1 MASSVEKF
9 QLSVEAAEAY
19 EAGFV
24 PALFAD
30 WAPALVDAAG
40 VQPGQAVLDVACGTG
55 VVARE
60 AADRQRGRGRVVGL
74 DLNEAM
80 LVVAR
85 RLRPDIDWLQG
96 DAAALPIPDE
106 TFDVVLC
113 QAALMFFPDPAL
125 ALGEMARVVKPG
137 GTVAVQVWA
146 SRESQTGFKP
156 FYEAVARHAG
166 QDAVDLI
173 SAYWTLGDLERLTGL
188 LEAAGLGIRSTRT
201 RTGAILAPS
210 IDQYVATEIESTPLV
225 KRISD
230 DVYRRIRADASDA
243 LQPLYSETG
252 GFQMPIVG
260 HLVTAARVGVREAET
275 PDSSS
280 PPR

>member
-1 MASSVEKF
+1 VASSVEKF

-40 VQPGQAVLDVACGTG
+40 VRPGQAVLDVACGTG

-60 AADRQRGRGRVVGL
+60 AADRQRGQGRVVGL

-85 RLRPDIDWLQG
+85 RLRPDIEWLQG
-96 DAAALPIPDE
+96 DAAALPFDDDAY
-106 TFDVVLC
+106 DVVLC
-113 QAALMFFPDPAL
+113 QAALMFFPGPAV
-125 ALGEMARVVKPG
+125 ALREMARVVKPG

-156 FYEAVARHAG
+156 FYEVVSRHAG
-166 QDAVDLI
+166 PGAVELI
-173 SAYWTLGDLERLTGL
+173 SAYWTLGDLDRLTGL
-188 LEAAGLGIRSTRT
+188 FDAAGLEVSSTRT
-201 RTGAILAPS
+201 RTGAIRVPS
-210 IDQYVATEIESTPLV
+210 IDLYVTTEIESTPLV
-225 KRISD
+225 ERISD
-230 DVYRRIRADASDA
+230 EVYQRIRADARDA

-260 HLVTAARVGVREAET
+260 HLLTGIRGHTEGPSRHAIR
-275 PDSSS
+275 
-280 PPR
+280 

>member
-1 MASSVEKF
+1 VASSVQNF

-30 WAPALVDAAG
+30 WAPALIGAAG
-40 VQPGQAVLDVACGTG
+40 VRPGQAVLAVACGTG

-60 AADRQRGRGRVVGL
+60 AADRLGGHGRVVGL
-74 DLNEAM
+74 DLKEAM

-85 RLRPDIDWLQG
+85 RLRPDIDWVEG
-96 DAAALPIPDE
+96 DAAVLPFDDE
-106 TFDVVLC
+106 AFDVVLC
-113 QAALMFFPDPAL
+113 QAALMFFPHPAL
-125 ALGEMARVVKPG
+125 AVREMARVVKPS

-156 FYEAVARHAG
+156 FYEVVARHAG

-173 SAYWTLGDLERLTGL
+173 SAYWTLGDLDRLTGL
-188 LEAAGLGIRSTRT
+188 FRAAGLGISSTRT
-201 RTGAILAPS
+201 RTGAIRAPS
-210 IDQYVATEIESTPLV
+210 IDQYVTTEIESTPLAE
-225 KRISD
+225 RISD
-230 DVYRRIRADASDA
+230 DVYRRIRADARVA
-243 LQPLYSETG
+243 LQPLVSETG

-260 HLVTAARVGVREAET
+260 HLLTAARAKRRAG
-275 PDSSS
+275 
-280 PPR
+280 

>member
-1 MASSVEKF
+1 VASSVEKF

-40 VQPGQAVLDVACGTG
+40 VRPSQAVLDVACGTG

-85 RLRPDIDWLQG
+85 RLLDIDWLQG
-96 DAAALPIPDE
+96 DAAALPFDDKE
-106 TFDVVLC
+106 FDVVLC

-146 SRESQTGFKP
+146 SRDSQTGFKP
-156 FYEAVARHAG
+156 FYEVVARHAG

-173 SAYWTLGDLERLTGL
+173 SAYWTMGDLDHLSGL
-188 LEAAGLGIRSTRT
+188 FKAAGLEIRATRT
-201 RTGAILAPS
+201 RTGAIRVPS
-210 IDQYVATEIESTPLV
+210 IDQYVSTEIESTPLV
-225 KRISD
+225 ERIGNH
-230 DVYRRIRADASDA
+230 VYRRIRADARVA
-243 LQPLYSETG
+243 LQPMFSEAG

-260 HLVTAARVGVREAET
+260 HLLTAARAR
-275 PDSSS
+275 
-280 PPR
+280 

>member
-1 MASSVEKF
+1 MTNSVEKF

-30 WAPALVDAAG
+30 WAPAIVDAAG
-40 VQPGQAVLDVACGTG
+40 VRPGQAVLDVACGTG

-60 AADRQRGRGRVVGL
+60 AAGRQGGHGRVVGL

-85 RLRPDIDWLQG
+85 RLRPDIEWVAG
-96 DAAALPIPDE
+96 NAAALPFDDE
-106 TFDVVLC
+106 VFDVVLC
-113 QAALMFFPDPAL
+113 QAALMFIPEPAR
-125 ALGEMARVVKPG
+125 ALGEMARVVKLG

-156 FYEAVARHAG
+156 FYEIVAHHAG
-166 QDAVDLI
+166 QDAVDLV
-173 SAYWTLGDLERLTGL
+173 SAYWALGDLEFLRGMF
-188 LEAAGLGIRSTRT
+188 EAAGLEITATRT
-201 RTGAILAPS
+201 RTGVIRAPS
-210 IDQYVATEIESTPLV
+210 IDQYVTTEIESTPLV
-225 KRISD
+225 ERISD
-230 DVYRRIRADASDA
+230 DVYRRIRADAQVA
-243 LQPLYSETG
+243 LEPLVSETG

-260 HLVTAARVGVREAET
+260 HLLTAVRAR
-275 PDSSS
+275 
-280 PPR
+280 